1 MERRVVITGLGA
13 VTPIGNDVD
22 TFWENLKA
30 GKCGITKITKF
41 DSTDFKAHVA
51 AEVKD
56 FDPLLYMDKGEVR
69 KNDPFSQFA
78 IAAATQAVNDSE
90 IMGKI
95 DPERFGVYFGS
106 GIGGIQTFSNQV
118 AMFFSEAEEER
129 VRKELKAIEQSAGR
143 RPEDK
148 KEEKISLDIDLLS
161 FDDRVLKPEDLKR
174 EYVVKGLEELKYNQ
188 I

>member
-1 MERRVVITGLGA
+1 MHKCIIC
-13 VTPIGNDVD
+13 IGSNYNRK
-22 TFWENLKA
+22 ENLLLA
-30 GKCGITKITKF
+30 RRRLVDLFPTIRFTSEQETR
-41 DSTDFKAHVA
+41 
-51 AEVKD
+51 
-56 FDPLLYMDKGEVR
+56 PL
-69 KNDPFSQFA
+69 
-78 IAAATQAVNDSE
+78 
-90 IMGKI
+90 
-95 DPERFGVYFGS
+95 
-106 GIGGIQTFSNQV
+106 FSNQV

-148 KEEKISLDIDLLS
+148 KEEKVSLDIDLLS